1 MTPDVTIEDVVAL
14 TQALVRIDSSNTDS
28 GGPGESQ
35 LAAFVQ
41 AWLAHRSIETHRI
54 EPIAGRPS
62 IVGVV
67 RGKGGGKSLM
77 LNGHMDTV
85 TLAGYDG
92 DALSA
97 DIEDGKMYG
106 RGTADMKSGLAAQ
119 MVALANAAKLPNLK
133 GDVILAA
140 VADEEASSIGT
151 TALLEAG
158 WRADAAI
165 VAEPTEMALV
175 TAHKGIATFEVD
187 VFGKAAHGSR
197 PDLGVDAICKAGY
210 LLVELDRFGRELAKR
225 DGKEAG
231 PPNVH
236 CGVIRGG
243 EETNSY
249 PAKCT
254 VSIERRTVAGETAES
269 TEGELRVILERL
281 TRCIKDFRCEMRC
294 TLYQAPYFIEKE
306 HEFVRLVK
314 GHAEKVTGHE
324 AVVKG
329 ETYWTDMA
337 LLGEKGI
344 PGVIWGPRGFGL
356 HAKKEWVE
364 VESVRQMVTALGG
377 IIEEFCNQDV
387 PVVGMLAG
395 LHGLHTK
402 LY

>member
-1 MTPDVTIEDVVAL
+1 MQITATNRLQDRPSAAKMTPDVTIDDVVAL

-35 LAAFVQ
+35 IASFVQ
-41 AWLAHRSIETHRI
+41 AWLSHRSIETHRI
-54 EPIAGRPS
+54 EPVPGRPS
-62 IVGVV
+62 IVGIV
-67 RGKGGGKSLM
+67 RGTGGGKSIM

-97 DIEDGKMYG
+97 HIEDGKMYG

-119 MVALANAAKLPNLK
+119 MVALANTAKAKDLK

-140 VADEEASSIGT
+140 AADEEASSIGT
-151 TALLEAG
+151 TALLDAG

-175 TAHKGIATFEVD
+175 TAYKGIATFEVD
-187 VFGKAAHGSR
+187 MFGKAAHGSR

-210 LLVELDRFGRELAKR
+210 LLVELDKFGMELAKR

-231 PPNVH
+231 PPNIH

-249 PAKCT
+249 AAKCT
-254 VSIERRTVAGETAES
+254 VTIERRTVAGETAES
-269 TEGELRVILERL
+269 TEGELRDIL
-281 TRCIKDFRCEMRC
+281 TRLEKEVDGFQYEMRC
-294 TLYQAPYFIEKE
+294 TLYQAPYFIDKE
-306 HEFVRLVK
+306 HGFVKLVK
-314 GHAEKVTGHE
+314 GNAEKVTGQE
-324 AVVKG
+324 AIVKG

-337 LLGEKGI
+337 LLGEKGV
-344 PGVIWGPRGFGL
+344 P
-356 HAKKEWVE
+356 
-364 VESVRQMVTALGG
+364 
-377 IIEEFCNQDV
+377 FC
-387 PVVGMLAG
+387 A
-395 LHGLHTK
+395 
-402 LY
+402 